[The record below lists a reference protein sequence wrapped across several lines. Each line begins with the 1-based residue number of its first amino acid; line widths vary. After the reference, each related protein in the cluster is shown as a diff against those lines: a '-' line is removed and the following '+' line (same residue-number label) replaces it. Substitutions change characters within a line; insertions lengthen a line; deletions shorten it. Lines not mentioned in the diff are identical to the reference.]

1 MEKSFYAYPAIF
13 HYADDGIS
21 IEFPDLP
28 GCLPCAMSEN
38 EAFNSAKEALGLH
51 LFGMERDGDTIPAPT
66 SAMEIKPGDG
76 EVVALIEVFMPAV
89 RDRINNQYVKKTLS
103 IPSWLN
109 RRAEQ
114 EHVNFSRVLQD
125 GLKSYLH
132 IHNAD
137 NVN

>member
-1 MEKSFYAYPAIF
+1 MNKSYYAYPAIF

-28 GCLPCAMSEN
+28 GCLPCAMSEDK
-38 EAFNSAKEALGLH
+38 AFLNAKEALGLH
-51 LFGMERDGDTIPAPT
+51 LCGMEEDNDDIPLPT
-66 SAMEIKPGDG
+66 SVKELKPGEN

-89 RDRINNQYVKKTLS
+89 RDRINNQFVKKTLS
-103 IPSWLN
+103 IPAWLN

-125 GLKSYLH
+125 GLKNYLQ
-132 IHNAD
+132 IQE
-137 NVN
+137 